1 MTDFHRVRFMS
12 THGFSGFYAAIL
24 SGFADDGAFDEG
36 RQRAICAYVLRQD
49 IDGLYVGGTTA
60 EQALMQISERITQ
73 LRVVAECAEP
83 KRTRLIAHVGTPS
96 LRGAEILAK
105 AAREAEYDAV
115 SALPPDESHAGG
127 FDAVLDYYKAVL
139 QASGLPLFVYHFP
152 SRERRAFSFDETS
165 ALLSMEGVAGI
176 KFTSEDLY
184 LFSRLRRAFPDRAL
198 LFGKDEIYAGGA
210 LFGADGGIGS
220 TYNLVG
226 GLYRKI
232 HQCIEAR
239 NLDEARRLQALSC
252 DLVVHLLDA
261 NLLPA
266 AKHVLSRRGV
276 NCGPSRLPLTL
287 GAPAAVDKLDR
298 FIDSGVLDA
307 FLN

>member
-1 MTDFHRVRFMS
+1 MS

-24 SGFADDGAFDEG
+24 SGFADDGAFGEG
-36 RQRAICAYVLRQD
+36 RQRAICAYVLRRE

-73 LRVVAECAEP
+73 LKVVAECAQP
-83 KRTRLIAHVGTPS
+83 KRARLIAHVGSAS

-105 AAREAEYDAV
+105 AAREARYDAV
-115 SALPPDESHAGG
+115 SALPPDESNAASFG
-127 FDAVLDYYKAVL
+127 AVVDYYKAIL

-152 SRERRAFSFDETS
+152 SRERRAFNFDETS

-176 KFTSEDLY
+176 KFTSDDLY

-232 HQCIEAR
+232 HQCVEER

-252 DLVVHLLDA
+252 DLVVHLIEA

-266 AKHVLSRRGV
+266 IKHVLSRRGV
-276 NCGPSRLPLTL
+276 DCGPSRLPLIL
-287 GAPAAVDKLDR
+287 GDRIAVDKLDR
-298 FIDSGVLDA
+298 FVDSGVLDA